1 MNILRIIIFGLLA
14 FIERNPIFC
23 LFLLFVAILAP
34 ALFKVVGWIILGI
47 IALFLVI
54 LGIGWW
60 RMRKMQRELNDQFR
74 QTASGAGFN
83 GSGSAGGFNASGSA
97 GGFNGFGGFST
108 GGMTLE
114 ELVRQMQTQADAAKR
129 NSANN
134 TNSQTTTTTTTSGST
149 QKKVSDKVGDYVD
162 FEEVK

>member
-23 LFLLFVAILAP
+23 IFLLFVAIMAP

-47 IALFLVI
+47 IALFLII

-83 GSGSAGGFNASGSA
+83 G
-97 GGFNGFGGFST
+97 FGGFST

-114 ELVRQMQTQADAAKR
+114 ELVRQMQAQADAAKR

-134 TNSQTTTTTTTSGST
+134 TNSQTTTTTTTTGST

>member
-23 LFLLFVAILAP
+23 LFLLLVAIVAP

-60 RMRKMQRELNDQFR
+60 RMRKMQRELNNQFR

-83 GSGSAGGFNASGSA
+83 ASGSA
-97 GGFNGFGGFST
+97 GGFGGFST

-114 ELVRQMQTQADAAKR
+114 ELVRQMQAQADAAKR
-129 NSANN
+129 NSANS

-162 FEEVK
+162 FEEVE

>member
-47 IALFLVI
+47 IALFLII

-83 GSGSAGGFNASGSA
+83 ASGTA
-97 GGFNGFGGFST
+97 GGFNGFSGFST

-114 ELVRQMQTQADAAKR
+114 ELVRQMQAQADAAKR

-134 TNSQTTTTTTTSGST
+134 TNSQTTTTTTTTGST
-149 QKKVSDKVGDYVD
+149 QKRVNDKVGDYVD
-162 FEEVK
+162 FEEVE

>member
-23 LFLLFVAILAP
+23 LFLLIVAILAP
-34 ALFKVVGWIILGI
+34 AFFKVVGWIILGI
-47 IALFLVI
+47 IALFLLI

-60 RMRKMQRELNDQFR
+60 RMRKMQRELNNQFR

-83 GSGSAGGFNASGSA
+83 SSGSA

-114 ELVRQMQTQADAAKR
+114 ELVRQMQAQADAAKR
-129 NSANN
+129 NSQNN
-134 TNSQTTTTTTTSGST
+134 KNSQATTTTTSGST
-149 QKKVSDKVGDYVD
+149 QKRVNDKVGDYVD
-162 FEEVK
+162 FEEVE

>member
-14 FIERNPIFC
+14 FIERNPFLC
-23 LFLLFVAILAP
+23 FFLLIVAILAP
-34 ALFKVVGWIILGI
+34 AFFKVVGWIILVI
-47 IALFLVI
+47 IVLFLLI

-60 RMRKMQRELNDQFR
+60 RMRKMQRELNNQFR

-83 GSGSAGGFNASGSA
+83 SSGSA

-114 ELVRQMQTQADAAKR
+114 ELVRQMQAQADAAKR
-129 NSANN
+129 NSENN
-134 TNSQTTTTTTTSGST
+134 KNSQATTTTTSGST
-149 QKKVSDKVGDYVD
+149 QKRVNDKVGDYVD
-162 FEEVK
+162 FEEVE

>member
-14 FIERNPIFC
+14 FIEHNPFLC
-23 LFLLFVAILAP
+23 FFLLIMAILAP
-34 ALFKVVGWIILGI
+34 AFFKVVGWIILGI
-47 IALFLVI
+47 IALFLLI

-60 RMRKMQRELNDQFR
+60 RMRKMQREMNNQFR

-83 GSGSAGGFNASGSA
+83 SSGSA

-114 ELVRQMQTQADAAKR
+114 ELVRQMQAQANAAKR
-129 NSANN
+129 NSENN
-134 TNSQTTTTTTTSGST
+134 TNSQTTTTTTSRST
-149 QKKVSDKVGDYVD
+149 QKRVNDKVGDYVD
-162 FEEVK
+162 FEEVE

>member
-14 FIERNPIFC
+14 FIERNPFLC
-23 LFLLFVAILAP
+23 FFLLIVAILAP
-34 ALFKVVGWIILGI
+34 AFFKVVGWIILGI
-47 IALFLVI
+47 IALFLLI

-60 RMRKMQRELNDQFR
+60 RMRKMQRELNNQFR

-83 GSGSAGGFNASGSA
+83 SSGSA

-114 ELVRQMQTQADAAKR
+114 ELVRQMQAQADAAKR
-129 NSANN
+129 NSQNN
-134 TNSQTTTTTTTSGST
+134 TNSQTTTSGST
-149 QKKVSDKVGDYVD
+149 QKRVNDKVGDYVD
-162 FEEVK
+162 FEEVE

>member
-23 LFLLFVAILAP
+23 LFLLFVAIVAP

-60 RMRKMQRELNDQFR
+60 RMRKMQRELNNQFR
-74 QTASGAGFN
+74 QTASGA
-83 GSGSAGGFNASGSA
+83 GFNASGSA

-114 ELVRQMQTQADAAKR
+114 ELVRQMQAQADAAKR

-134 TNSQTTTTTTTSGST
+134 ANSQTTTTTTTTGST

-162 FEEVK
+162 FEEVE

>member
-1 MNILRIIIFGLLA
+1 MNIIRIIIYGLLA

-23 LFLLFVAILAP
+23 LFLLLVAIVAP

-47 IALFLVI
+47 IALFLVV

-60 RMRKMQRELNDQFR
+60 RMRKMQRELNNQFR
-74 QTASGAGFN
+74 QTASGAGF
-83 GSGSAGGFNASGSA
+83 GSTGSAGGFG
-97 GGFNGFGGFST
+97 GFGGFST

-114 ELVRQMQTQADAAKR
+114 ELVRQMQAQADAAKR

-134 TNSQTTTTTTTSGST
+134 TNSQTTTTTTGST
-149 QKKVSDKVGDYVD
+149 DKRINDKVGDYVD
-162 FEEVK
+162 FEEVE

>member
-23 LFLLFVAILAP
+23 IFLLFVAIMAP

-83 GSGSAGGFNASGSA
+83 ASGSA

-134 TNSQTTTTTTTSGST
+134 ANSQTTTTTTTTGST

-162 FEEVK
+162 FEEVE

>member
-23 LFLLFVAILAP
+23 IFLLFVAIMAP

-47 IALFLVI
+47 IALFLII

-74 QTASGAGFN
+74 QTASGA
-83 GSGSAGGFNASGSA
+83 GFNASGSA

-114 ELVRQMQTQADAAKR
+114 ELVRQMQAQADAAKR
-129 NSANN
+129 NSANS
-134 TNSQTTTTTTTSGST
+134 TNSQTTTTTTTTGST

-162 FEEVK
+162 FEEVE

>member
-23 LFLLFVAILAP
+23 LFLLLVAIVAH

-60 RMRKMQRELNDQFR
+60 RMRKMQRELNNQFR

-83 GSGSAGGFNASGSA
+83 ASGTA

-114 ELVRQMQTQADAAKR
+114 ELVRQMQAQADAAKR

-134 TNSQTTTTTTTSGST
+134 TNSQTTTTTTTTGST

-162 FEEVK
+162 FEEVE